1 MIYRGPGR
9 REIQPITSAPAMES
23 SPTPGRQ
30 ILDAPAPN
38 VNRVIKKTIPN
49 PLVAPQGP
57 PVFYIVSRNPLNS
70 RGLLPLRELRD
81 GVLRVSVQ

>member
-38 VNRVIKKTIPN
+38 VNRVIKKAFPT
-49 PLVAPQGP
+49 PLAALQGP
-57 PVFYIVSRNPLNS
+57 SVFYIVPWNPLNS
-70 RGLLPLRELRD
+70 RGLLPWRGLYD
-81 GVLRVSVQ
+81 GVLISSVQ